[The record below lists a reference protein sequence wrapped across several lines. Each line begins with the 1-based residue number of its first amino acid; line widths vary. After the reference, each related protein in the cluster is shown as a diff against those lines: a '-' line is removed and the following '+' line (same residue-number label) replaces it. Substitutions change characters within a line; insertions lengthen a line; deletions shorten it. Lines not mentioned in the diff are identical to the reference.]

1 MTAFRALIA
10 KLADGHPLTRAQ
22 ARQAFDLMMRG
33 AVGEIEMAAFVMALR
48 LRGETVDEIIGGVEA
63 LRAHGSRISAPPGVM
78 DTCGTGGDG
87 LHTRNIS
94 TAVAIV
100 LAAAGVPVAKH
111 GNRAVSSA
119 CGSADVLEALG
130 VPLEQSEAEAERTL
144 HELGI
149 CFLLAPRHHRAMRH
163 VAPVRKALGIRT
175 IFNILGPMANPAGAR
190 RQLIGVFDPRWLR
203 PMAETLKALGS
214 ERAWLVHGSDGM
226 DELTVTGPSAVVVL
240 EQDGEIREM
249 TVTPEEAG
257 LTRHPASAL
266 RGGDARENAEA
277 LLALLEGEE
286 GAYRDIVLLNT
297 AAALVVADRVPD
309 LRAGAALAAEV
320 IDTGRA
326 ADLLARWRAV
336 GSGDGET
343 SS

>member
-1 MTAFRALIA
+1 
-10 KLADGHPLTRAQ
+10 
-22 ARQAFDLMMRG
+22 MMRG

-63 LRAHGSRISAPPGVM
+63 LRAHGSHITAPAGTM

-130 VPLEQSEAEAERTL
+130 VPLEQDAAEAARTL
-144 HELGI
+144 QDVGI

-190 RQLIGVFDPRWLR
+190 RQLIGVFDARWLR

-226 DELTVTGPSAVVVL
+226 DELTISGQSQVVAL
-240 EQDGEIREM
+240 EPDGTIREM
-249 TVTPEEAG
+249 TISPEDVG
-257 LTRHPASAL
+257 LGRHPPAAV
-266 RGGDARENAEA
+266 RGGDAAENAAA
-277 LLALLEGEE
+277 LVALLEGER

-297 AAALVVADRVPD
+297 AAALVVADRAPD
-309 LRAGAALAAEV
+309 LRAGVALAAET

-336 GSGDGET
+336 RGGKEEET
-343 SS
+343 GA

>member
-1 MTAFRALIA
+1 MTGFRAIIA
-10 KLADGHPLTRAQ
+10 KLAEGHRLTRTE

-63 LRAHGSRISAPPGVM
+63 LRAHGSRIPAPEGTM

-87 LHTRNIS
+87 LSTRNVS

-119 CGSADVLEALG
+119 CGSADVLAALG
-130 VPLEQSEAEAERTL
+130 VPLEQSETEAARTL
-144 HELGI
+144 QDIGI

-190 RQLIGVFDPRWLR
+190 RQLIGVFDSRWLR
-203 PMAETLKALGS
+203 PMAETLRALGS
-214 ERAWLVHGSDGM
+214 ERAWLVHGRDGM
-226 DELTVTGPSAVVVL
+226 DELTVSGPSQVVTL
-240 EQDGEIREM
+240 DSDGTIREM
-249 TVTPEEAG
+249 TIAPEEVG
-257 LTRHPASAL
+257 LARHPPAAV
-266 RGGDARENAEA
+266 RGGDASENAAA
-277 LLALLEGEE
+277 LLALLEGEQ

-297 AAALVVADRVPD
+297 AAALVVAEEAPD
-309 LRAGAALAAEV
+309 LRAGVALAAET
-320 IDTGRA
+320 IDSGRA
-326 ADLLARWRAV
+326 AALLARWRAIR
-336 GSGDGET
+336 SGAQEMQA
-343 SS
+343 